1 MENEQA
7 RLIDLAYLAGLL
19 DGEGW
24 IGLGKQKPSR
34 GRSVVGGYQLRPAV
48 AIHVKSPELV
58 EYLDQLARR
67 NDLPSYVQ
75 HMGNGTSRWSVRGA
89 KRVKRVLEAVSPF
102 LFEKKKPA
110 ELVLEFIESRLS
122 WEYGKGLKPRELEI
136 HEDLRLLNGRK

>member
-24 IGLGKQKPSR
+24 IGLGKHKPSR
-34 GRSVVGGYQLRPAV
+34 STVVGGYQLRPSV

-58 EYLDQLARR
+58 EHLDNLARR

-89 KRVKRVLEAVSPF
+89 KRVKRVLEAVLPF
-102 LFEKKKPA
+102 LYEKRKAA
-110 ELVLEFIESRLS
+110 ELVLEFIESRFS
-122 WEYGKGLKPRELEI
+122 WEYGQGLKPRELEI
-136 HEDLRLLNGRK
+136 YEDLRALNGRK